1 MKTLQMILLLINRA
15 LKMGRIHSKAFL
27 GASLVLQQNL
37 RKQSLALHRYYSC
50 FLSHRLLIM
59 PTSQG
64 TEMSEPSPK
73 KFRAEL
79 STGSEGGCGANSP
92 SGLDAQVRL
101 QFAKLT
107 PNAFTPTRGSA
118 LAAGFDLHR

>member
-1 MKTLQMILLLINRA
+1 
-15 LKMGRIHSKAFL
+15 MGRIHSKAFF
-27 GASLVLQQNL
+27 GASLILQQNL
-37 RKQSLALHRYYSC
+37 RKQSLPRYYSC

-79 STGSEGGCGANSP
+79 STGNEGGCGANSP
-92 SGLDAQVRL
+92 SGVEAQVRL